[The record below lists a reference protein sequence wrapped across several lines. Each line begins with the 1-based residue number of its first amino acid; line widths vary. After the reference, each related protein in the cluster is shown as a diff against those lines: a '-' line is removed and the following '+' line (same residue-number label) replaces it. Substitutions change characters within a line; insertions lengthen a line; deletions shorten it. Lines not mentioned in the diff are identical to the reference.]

1 MLTPLITTI
10 PSSLDHSSSL
20 PSHLFSPHPL
30 WSHRNPFHFLHCRQ
44 RFFNNAN
51 LIGSLLCSKPFN
63 SFPLSSVPCGKSTC
77 LRENVCACVCVCA
90 CTHVHSC
97 KGGWFM
103 ILGHLIHSR
112 ICVLIHVRLLRS
124 CLSPQRY
131 WSGCVY
137 NVLPGQATTGSISSY
152 VLETSFMWY
161 KPTAV

>member
-1 MLTPLITTI
+1 MPFLLSSRLFLRRACHLCLDWSVGWSCKGGHRVVTVSPHIRRLQMTKHVCYLTMLTPLIITTI

-77 LRENVCACVCVCA
+77 L
-90 CTHVHSC
+90 
-97 KGGWFM
+97 
-103 ILGHLIHSR
+103 
-112 ICVLIHVRLLRS
+112 
-124 CLSPQRY
+124 
-131 WSGCVY
+131 
-137 NVLPGQATTGSISSY
+137 
-152 VLETSFMWY
+152 
-161 KPTAV
+161 